1 MVQHCVSRPE
11 PCIVTVSV
19 SPVLR
24 LVLETCMQ
32 RIFATTSSPVFPCLP
47 VRPWGLSVPKR
58 LRHYLQR
65 DKGAL
70 NAALRCFQKSG
81 PPPATSLP
89 RHFPNFFRNMVLF
102 I

>member
-1 MVQHCVSRPE
+1 MVEHCVSRPE

-32 RIFATTSSPVFPCLP
+32 RIFATTSSPVFPRLP

-58 LRHYLQR
+58 LRYYLQR

-70 NAALRCFQKSG
+70 NAALRCFQKKRA
-81 PPPATSLP
+81 ATCY
-89 RHFPNFFRNMVLF
+89 VTT
-102 I
+102 

>member
-1 MVQHCVSRPE
+1 MVEHCVSRPE

-32 RIFATTSSPVFPCLP
+32 RIFATTSSPLLP

-58 LRHYLQR
+58 LRYYLQR

-70 NAALRCFQKSG
+70 NAALRCFQKKRA
-81 PPPATSLP
+81 ATRYVTTSA
-89 RHFPNFFRNMVLF
+89 FS
-102 I
+102 